1 MTSVVSSEIA
11 SSKTSAFADPDQY
24 RQALRGVDAEL
35 VIAGKGEFRAEVT
48 RIDFPQLWMLRGHD
62 TLPRIAWAKNTPSR
76 APITFLTR
84 LNQAPVVDGG
94 IELSPGAI
102 LFRSQGA
109 TFHMRSTGDCYWG
122 GMSLTPED
130 LAAVGRTLVG
140 RELRAPLASHCLHP
154 TPVLMSRLMDLH
166 ARAGRL
172 AETTPETLARPEA
185 ARALE
190 KELQHLLVRCLAD
203 GTPEESSKGHH
214 RHAVTVARLEDL
226 LMANYER
233 PLYLADVCAAIAVSE
248 RTLRF
253 CTQEHLGMGPIQYL
267 WLRRMNLARR
277 ALVRATSET
286 TTVTAIATG
295 CGFFELGRFAVE
307 YRSLFGESP
316 SVSLART
323 TVDPPVPR
331 GGPFA
336 FAT

>member
-1 MTSVVSSEIA
+1 MTSLVSSEMT
-11 SSKTSAFADPDQY
+11 SSKASAFADPDHY

-35 VIAGKGEFRAEVT
+35 VIVGNGEFRGEVT
-48 RIDFPQLWMLRGHD
+48 RIDFPQLWMMRGHD
-62 TLPRIAWAKNTPSR
+62 TLPRIAWAKNDPTR
-76 APITFLTR
+76 AAISFLTRMNQAPEVVGGIEISPGDITFLS
-84 LNQAPVVDGG
+84 L
-94 IELSPGAI
+94 
-102 LFRSQGA
+102 GA
-109 TFHMRSTGDCYWG
+109 TYHQRTAGDCHWG

-140 RELRAPLASHCLHP
+140 RELRAPLASHSLHP
-154 TPVLMSRLMDLH
+154 NPVLMARLMGLH
-166 ARAGRL
+166 ARAARL
-172 AETTPETLARPEA
+172 AETTPETLARPEV

-190 KELQHLLVRCLAD
+190 NELQHIFVRCLAD
-203 GTPEESSKGHH
+203 GTPDESSKGHR

-248 RTLRF
+248 RTLRI

-277 ALVRATSET
+277 VLARATSET
-286 TTVTAIATG
+286 TSVTAIATS

-323 TVDPPVPR
+323 PVDLPLPR